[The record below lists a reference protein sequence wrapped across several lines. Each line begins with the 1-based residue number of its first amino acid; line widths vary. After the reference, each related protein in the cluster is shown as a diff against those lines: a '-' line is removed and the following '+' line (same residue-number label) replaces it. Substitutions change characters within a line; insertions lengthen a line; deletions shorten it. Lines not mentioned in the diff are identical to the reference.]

1 MTDHDETHDGPK
13 KDQRQTDEKPSGIV
27 ARLQQLHEDRPV
39 VFAVLVMVVSGL
51 VFLLGGVL
59 TGAVDLIGI
68 SLLPMDNM
76 P

>member
-1 MTDHDETHDGPK
+1 MTDHDETNDGPQ
-13 KDQRQTDEKPSGIV
+13 KDPSETPEKPSGIV
-27 ARLQQLHEDRPV
+27 ARLQHLYEDRPV

-51 VFLLGGVL
+51 VFILGGVL

-68 SLLPMDNM
+68 SLLPMDDM